1 MSVNT
6 TQQDAVVSSKE
17 KYKRTYWQ
25 NDRTPLNAANLNN
38 IENGIEQNS
47 EAIKL
52 ETVNRKN
59 ADGDFSTFNEDIK
72 SEFNEDLININ
83 LVKALNAESAIRSKV
98 DNKSGI
104 TYDAESREAI
114 FNEALA
120 QAIVNYLTTNK
131 LEETLLNAINA
142 EVVLRT
148 NAITTETTN
157 RQNADTKI
165 RNVVGINHDYTIKND
180 LEGKLDA
187 TTIIGL
193 IAEEY
198 NQRTENDKTL
208 TSSINNVSND
218 LKNNYYN
225 KTTVDKRITDAV
237 SKLFRFKGVWITAV
251 NGDIQNHTS
260 GNNEGD
266 VWRVGESEWVWDGS
280 MWVELGPLIN
290 LEGYVTETQLDTKLG
305 EYVKTSELEGLL
317 PEQDPINI
325 EEIITYGNKYP
336 DETVKSKYYVKL
348 DETEVIVKNEEQG
361 KIDVKVVVNG
371 TTYSSSAEYYREGN
385 LVYVTGSV
393 PNTNTT
399 TLIKTF
405 TSLVNL
411 YFETTNDNFYKPVL
425 NTDLKVVDTG
435 SYSVIYNTNGVI
447 SKKDSTAPTLP
458 DGGSFSFQFI
468 TKDPFYK

>member
-6 TQQDAVVSSKE
+6 TQQDAVVSSTD
-17 KYKRTYWQ
+17 KYQRTYWQ

-47 EAIKL
+47 EAIKV

-59 ADGDFSTFNEDIK
+59 ADGDFSTLNDDIK
-72 SEFNEDLININ
+72 SEFNGDLININ
-83 LVKALNAESAIRSKV
+83 LVKALNAESDIRRK
-98 DNKSGI
+98 
-104 TYDAESREAI
+104 
-114 FNEALA
+114 
-120 QAIVNYLTTNK
+120 
-131 LEETLLNAINA
+131 
-142 EVVLRT
+142 
-148 NAITTETTN
+148 
-157 RQNADTKI
+157 ADKNI
-165 RNVVGINHDYTIKND
+165 KDVVGINNDYSIKND

-193 IAEEY
+193 IAAEY
-198 NQRTENDKTL
+198 NQRTQKDKELNDSIIKVSTNLENNYFDKDK
-208 TSSINNVSND
+208 VND
-218 LKNNYYN
+218 LINQ
-225 KTTVDKRITDAV
+225 AV
-237 SKLFRFKGVWITAV
+237 STLFSFKGVWNTDE
-251 NGDIQNHTS
+251 NGSIQDHTT
-260 GNNEGD
+260 GNKLGD

-280 MWVELGPLIN
+280 SWVELGPLIN
-290 LEGYVTETQLDTKLG
+290 LEGYVTGTQLDNKLG
-305 EYVKTSELEGLL
+305 DYVKTSELESLL
-317 PEQDPINI
+317 PEQDPINL

-399 TLIKTF
+399 ALLKTF

-411 YFETTNDNFYKPVL
+411 YFEATNDNFYKPVL
-425 NTDLKVVDTG
+425 NTDFKIVDTG
-435 SYSVIYNTNGVI
+435 SYAVIYNTNGVI
-447 SKKDSTAPTLP
+447 SKKDLTAPTLP
-458 DGGSFSFQFI
+458 DGGTFSFQFI